1 MKLIKIKTDH
11 FIIVDDSEFEEGD
24 FVFNDYNKTIIKY
37 SAGHGIGLCKKIT
50 HSTTTANLDV
60 YGQTPVGLLL
70 QEVKELIGEVDVKKI
85 ANNWALENADS
96 TMESNSALNKGFIFG
111 YNQCLEDNKDKK
123 YTDEDMRKCWEACIA
138 FNRPAGLDSGINYNV
153 FIKNIQPKTEW
164 EVEFIDGKLK
174 LK

>member
-70 QEVKELIGEVDVKKI
+70 QEVKELIGDIDVKKI

-111 YNQCLEDNKDKK
+111 YNQCLEDNKEKK
-123 YTDEDMRKCWEACIA
+123 YTEAQVKEACRL
-138 FNRPAGLDSGINYNV
+138 FVCGKTLDSC
-153 FIKNIQPKTEW
+153 IKSIQPNTEW
-164 EVEFIDGKLK
+164 EVEIVDGKLK